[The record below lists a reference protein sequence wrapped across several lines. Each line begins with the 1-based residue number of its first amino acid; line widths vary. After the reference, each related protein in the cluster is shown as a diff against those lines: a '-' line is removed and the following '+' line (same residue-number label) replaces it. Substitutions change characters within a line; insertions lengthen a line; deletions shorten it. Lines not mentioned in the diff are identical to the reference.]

1 LAAFEE
7 DKTMA
12 SQVDREQFVED
23 AGIIFELV
31 GLPRMAGRILGWLLI
46 CEPPPQSPQELAEA
60 LQASKGSISTNTR
73 LLVQY
78 RLLERMSL
86 PGERRTYYTLSED
99 IWSEMIR
106 IHMQEITLLKELAE
120 SGLDLVE
127 NEPTERQQQLI
138 EMHGMYSF
146 FEHEYP
152 SLIERGK
159 QPSEKDK

>member
-1 LAAFEE
+1 
-7 DKTMA
+7 MA
-12 SQVDREQFVED
+12 SQADREQFVED
-23 AGIIFELV
+23 AGIILELV

-46 CEPPPQSPQELAEA
+46 CDPPHQSPQELAEA

-86 PGERRTYYTLSED
+86 PGERRTYYILSKD

-127 NEPTERQQQLI
+127 NEPAEHQQQLL

-152 SLIERGK
+152 TLIARREQSG
-159 QPSEKDK
+159 EEDK